1 MVDIVIGSV
10 NPIGS
15 PVSKP
20 GVTPGGT
27 VEAELLDI
35 REPRHTITG
44 PNGKERRK
52 QFRQDPVNGRV
63 LTILVPNGTI
73 LPKDLDA
80 RHYKV
85 MLRFMKK

>member
-1 MVDIVIGSV
+1 MVDIIVGAV
-10 NPIGS
+10 TPTGA
-15 PVSKP
+15 PLSKP
-20 GVTPGGT
+20 GITPGGA
-27 VEAELLDI
+27 VEAELLNI
-35 REPRHTITG
+35 REPRQAISG
-44 PNGKERRK
+44 PSGKERRK